1 MRTKNNEKKG
11 VNMNGFAAFMSC
23 TLAAMAGVCFVGG
36 LAVLKGKGE

>member
-1 MRTKNNEKKG
+1 MHTKNNEKG
-11 VNMNGFAAFMSC
+11 RINMNGFAAFVSC

>member
-1 MRTKNNEKKG
+1 
-11 VNMNGFAAFMSC
+11 MNGFAAFMSC